1 MGVKVVLIDRHKSF
15 SWDETKNGTTLSFLL
30 VLRFSLIQ
38 ISAFARP
45 SDEKI
50 NTNTEIYKRER
61 ERGEKHYFL
70 YIYIYDDA
78 FYERVVVCVVV
89 DGVAVVAK
97 EYSREDGDFNVVE
110 IIVRCEETREREWR
124 E

>member
-1 MGVKVVLIDRHKSF
+1 M
-15 SWDETKNGTTLSFLL
+15 
-30 VLRFSLIQ
+30 RFSLIQ

-61 ERGEKHYFL
+61 ERRKTILFV
-70 YIYIYDDA
+70 YIYDA

-110 IIVRCEETREREWR
+110 IIVRCEETRERERR

>member
-45 SDEKI
+45 SDEI

-70 YIYIYDDA
+70 YIYIYDDDA
-78 FYERVVVCVVV
+78 FYERVVVRVVV

-97 EYSREDGDFNVVE
+97 EYSREDGDFIIVE

>member
-15 SWDETKNGTTLSFLL
+15 SWDETKNVTTLSFLL

-45 SDEKI
+45 SDEI

-70 YIYIYDDA
+70 YIYI
-78 FYERVVVCVVV
+78 
-89 DGVAVVAK
+89 
-97 EYSREDGDFNVVE
+97 
-110 IIVRCEETREREWR
+110 
-124 E
+124 

>member
-1 MGVKVVLIDRHKSF
+1 MGVKVVLIDRQKSF

-30 VLRFSLIQ
+30 VLRFSRIQ

-45 SDEKI
+45 SDEI

-61 ERGEKHYFL
+61 ERRKTLLFV
-70 YIYIYDDA
+70 YIYIYDDDA
-78 FYERVVVCVVV
+78 FYERVVVRVVV

-97 EYSREDGDFNVVE
+97 EYSREVGDF
-110 IIVRCEETREREWR
+110 IIVKIIVQCEETR
-124 E
+124 

>member
-45 SDEKI
+45 SDEI

-61 ERGEKHYFL
+61 ERRKTLLFV
-70 YIYIYDDA
+70 YIYDDDA
-78 FYERVVVCVVV
+78 FYERVVVRVVV

-97 EYSREDGDFNVVE
+97 EYSREDGDF
-110 IIVRCEETREREWR
+110 IIKIITQCDET
-124 E
+124 

>member
-1 MGVKVVLIDRHKSF
+1 
-15 SWDETKNGTTLSFLL
+15 
-30 VLRFSLIQ
+30 LRFSLIQ

-61 ERGEKHYFL
+61 ERRKTLLFV
-70 YIYIYDDA
+70 YIYIYDDDA
-78 FYERVVVCVVV
+78 FYERVVVRVVV

-110 IIVRCEETREREWR
+110 IIVRCEETRERERR

>member
-30 VLRFSLIQ
+30 VLRFSRIQ

-45 SDEKI
+45 SDEI

-61 ERGEKHYFL
+61 ERRKTLLFV

-78 FYERVVVCVVV
+78 FYERVVVRVVV

-97 EYSREDGDFNVVE
+97 EYSREVGDF
-110 IIVRCEETREREWR
+110 IIVKIIVQCEETR
-124 E
+124 